1 MRAETLISIG
11 IALMVLGLFFY
22 MFPLTI
28 TTTDD
33 YNIEPLLRFS
43 LTQHR
48 EKGER
53 IEGYFTVLGGNEE
66 IEFSIKDPYGVLIYD
81 AGVVKSRNDFA
92 LTAEHSGMYTLF
104 FRNKQQSGKVVFLTR
119 QTIITTANLCLGIAI
134 IGICILV
141 IGSLDIYQKR
151 LKKAKQI
158 TE

>member
-1 MRAETLISIG
+1 MRAETLITIG
-11 IALMVLGLFFY
+11 IVLIGLGLIFY
-22 MFPLTI
+22 VFPLTI

-33 YNIEPLLRFS
+33 YDIASLQKFS
-43 LTQHR
+43 LTQHHG
-48 EKGER
+48 KGER

-66 IEFSIKDPYGVLIYD
+66 IEFYIKNPYGVVIYD

-104 FRNKQQSGKVVFLTR
+104 FGNKQQSGKVVFLTH
-119 QTIITTANLCLGIAI
+119 QTIITTTNLCLAIAI

-141 IGSLDIYQKR
+141 IGSLDIYQKK
-151 LKKAKQI
+151 LKKAKQT